1 MPLDRRDLTEPPE
14 HKAKQVPLEQ
24 QDRSEPLEQQDPR
37 VPLEQQDRSEPLDLQ
52 VQPGPQDRKDLLVLL
67 VPLDRVQ
74 LALQDPKAQL
84 DHKDHREILVP
95 QAPAD

>member
-1 MPLDRRDLTEPPE
+1 MEPLVY
-14 HKAKQVPLEQ
+14 KAKQVPLEQ
-24 QDRSEPLEQQDPR
+24 QDRSEPLEQQDR
-37 VPLEQQDRSEPLDLQ
+37 SEPLEQQDRSEPLDLQ

-67 VPLDRVQ
+67 VLLDKELQVV
-74 LALQDPKAQL
+74 QDPKAQL

>member
-1 MPLDRRDLTEPPE
+1 MEPLVY
-14 HKAKQVPLEQ
+14 KVKQVPLEQ
-24 QDRSEPLEQQDPR
+24 QDRLEPLEQQDR
-37 VPLEQQDRSEPLDLQ
+37 LEPLEQQDRSEPPDLE
-52 VQPGPQDRKDLLVLL
+52 VQPEPQDRKDLLVLL